1 MDFSLTAKQQELIGL
16 AKEISEKEIAPRA
29 LDIDKSGVM
38 DEDLLNILKQSG
50 MTTLAVPAE
59 YGGPGLDLLTVALVT
74 EEIAKGCAGVAT
86 VCAANSLASFPVVVA
101 GSEEQKK
108 NTSTA

>member
-50 MTTLAVPAE
+50 MTTLAVPA
-59 YGGPGLDLLTVALVT
+59 L
-74 EEIAKGCAGVAT
+74 
-86 VCAANSLASFPVVVA
+86 SLIHI
-101 GSEEQKK
+101 
-108 NTSTA
+108 

>member
-38 DEDLLNILKQSG
+38 DEDLLNILKQ
-50 MTTLAVPAE
+50 
-59 YGGPGLDLLTVALVT
+59 
-74 EEIAKGCAGVAT
+74 
-86 VCAANSLASFPVVVA
+86 
-101 GSEEQKK
+101 
-108 NTSTA
+108 